1 MRRAVPIHGLID
13 AYVIG
18 GLAYGYGCD
27 ALETDGLDELT
38 NTYYTVEQ
46 YQALFSEFLASHPE
60 IRGQLDS

>member
-1 MRRAVPIHGLID
+1 MVMAATLWRQT
-13 AYVIG
+13 
-18 GLAYGYGCD
+18 
-27 ALETDGLDELT
+27 ELDELT